1 MRLLGLS
8 DSNAN
13 AERRAIVLHAR
24 DYMKEDFVRRH
35 GVAGRSHGCLVL
47 AEADRDQAISALRGA
62 ALIFVVDSR
71 LTSHDYLNRRQ

>member
-24 DYMKEDFVRRH
+24 DYMEEDFVRRH
-35 GVAGRSHGCLVL
+35 GVAGRGYSCPVL
-47 AEADRDQAISALRGA
+47 ADADRDLAITTLRGA

>member
-24 DYMKEDFVRRH
+24 DYMEEDFVRRH

-47 AEADRDQAISALRGA
+47 AEADRDQAVAALRDG
-62 ALIFVVDSR
+62 ALIFAVD
-71 LTSHDYLNRRQ
+71 TRRGSPSYIGQRK